1 MKIMWTVLLHHI
13 WLNSEN
19 KWKPSSPVQI
29 GKQPTLYGS
38 ICCWWECSILRRA
51 EAATKL
57 KASSSVSA
65 GKFPTKSCPPDNSKG
80 TRLKKQNHGNAQK
93 HQKTLVKQD
102 QKQLGKLFTHSSDAS
117 HSPSPVDL
125 KQQHQLVIHPG
136 QWRHFCIKPGNW
148 CWHQRHVFHE
158 VLCGGQSFMCSSC
171 LHISM
176 C

>member
-1 MKIMWTVLLHHI
+1 MKT
-13 WLNSEN
+13 SESQAAQC
-19 KWKPSSPVQI
+19 KI

-38 ICCWWECSILRRA
+38 ICCWWECSIMRRA

-80 TRLKKQNHGNAQK
+80 TCLKKTKPLKCTKTSK
-93 HQKTLVKQD
+93 HTGQARSKTTWQVVYTL
-102 QKQLGKLFTHSSDAS
+102 LDAL

-136 QWRHFCIKPGNW
+136 RWRHFCIKPGNW
-148 CWHQRHVFHE
+148 CWLRHVFHE